1 LKVNDKSIIMFFKKG
16 RRDSPLIHKLT
27 MKNLKMPVE
36 MLAIANKYDLAE
48 EATLDNK
55 DAKKDKE

>member
-1 LKVNDKSIIMFFKKG
+1 MFFKKG